1 MTTHFSVIQPDGK
14 PRIAIQIIIDP
25 TDEAQIKALIKTI
38 RELASMDIQKS
49 IPEGDVPPSE
59 PVTPTD
65 QKPSAT

>member
-14 PRIAIQIIIDP
+14 PRVAIQIIIDP

-38 RELASMDIQKS
+38 RELASKGVPVTED
-49 IPEGDVPPSE
+49 DVPPSE

-65 QKPSAT
+65 QNPSVT